1 MNEPL
6 FNMPS
11 GDVTMT
17 VYSMIVKVVRNRLGH
32 ALKIYKQIQ
41 TNFILGNAKRKM
53 NNKIIALILN
63 KDQFNQK
70 LDRHLQA
77 YVFSLHF
84 SSKFTNKILRIELST
99 FMHLYH

>member
-17 VYSMIVKVVRNRLGH
+17 VYSMIVKVVRNRLG
-32 ALKIYKQIQ
+32 ARACTQNLQ

-53 NNKIIALILN
+53 
-63 KDQFNQK
+63 
-70 LDRHLQA
+70 
-77 YVFSLHF
+77 
-84 SSKFTNKILRIELST
+84 IE
-99 FMHLYH
+99 